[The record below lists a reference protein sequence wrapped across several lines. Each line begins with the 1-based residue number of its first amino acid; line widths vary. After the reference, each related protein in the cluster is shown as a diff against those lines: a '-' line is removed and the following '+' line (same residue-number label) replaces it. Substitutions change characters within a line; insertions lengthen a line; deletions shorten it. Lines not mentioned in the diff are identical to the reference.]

1 MVHERA
7 LVYLKSLPWGKTDDR
22 IQYLIALLDK
32 VEERGELMERCT
44 CWIPTERNF
53 LPKIVSPTCPVCSP
67 KPSIQN
73 GPHWETMTPTERE
86 IALEHALK
94 QELSELGMRLSIVNS
109 TRVNSI
115 PSEIIRLRREN
126 TKFRLALVGI
136 SEGWV
141 EMDGGPRERMHGTL
155 MQTIAT
161 NALKEDV

>member
-53 LPKIVSPTCPVCSP
+53 LPKIVSSTCPVCGP
-67 KPSIQN
+67 KPSISD

-86 IALEHALK
+86 IALE
-94 QELSELGMRLSIVNS
+94 QELSELGMRLSGA
-109 TRVNSI
+109 NSI